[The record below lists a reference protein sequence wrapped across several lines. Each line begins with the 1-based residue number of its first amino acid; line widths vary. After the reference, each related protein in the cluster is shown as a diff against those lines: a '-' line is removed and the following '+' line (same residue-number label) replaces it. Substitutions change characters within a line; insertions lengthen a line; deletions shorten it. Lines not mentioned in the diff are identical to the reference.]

1 MQIGDSGLL
10 PLTSMLEKL
19 VRDRRICR
27 DELTLK
33 QSQNRG
39 WKGNDSK
46 ACPWASEQ
54 EADDRHPLRG
64 FVSDVVRATGLNRQ
78 NLIDAADRGF
88 TDAVDIV
95 DALKRCDADGTTA
108 RLAAKLHRETP
119 EVTERVFRWLKDHRF
134 ETTLNQPSQLH
145 GKAPGRRGRQKADYE
160 TLQREAA
167 LAADWEYARAAG
179 TYKVDFAR
187 DHCMKVRELD
197 AMLARVRG
205 RKRRAN

>member
-1 MQIGDSGLL
+1 MQSSDSGLL
-10 PLTSMLEKL
+10 ALTSMLEKL

-39 WKGNDSK
+39 WTGSDSK

-64 FVSDVVRATGLNRQ
+64 FVSDVVRATGLKRQ
-78 NLIDAADRGF
+78 SVIDAADRGF

-119 EVTERVFRWLKDHRF
+119 EVTERVFRWPKDHRF

-145 GKAPGRRGRQKADYE
+145 GKAPGRRGRQKAECERQAD
-160 TLQREAA
+160 AA
-167 LAADWEYARAAG
+167 TIHHDDG
-179 TYKVDFAR
+179 TMSVP
-187 DHCMKVRELD
+187 
-197 AMLARVRG
+197 
-205 RKRRAN
+205 ANHPRLRPHVCLTVEE